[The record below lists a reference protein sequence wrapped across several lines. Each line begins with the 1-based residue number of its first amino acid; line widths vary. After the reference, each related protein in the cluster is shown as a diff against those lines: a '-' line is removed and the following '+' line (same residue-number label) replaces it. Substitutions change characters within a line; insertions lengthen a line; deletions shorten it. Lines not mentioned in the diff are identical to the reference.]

1 MPDVG
6 IVGQRFERLFGEGLD
21 DGAHSIAQMRK
32 ISEEF
37 PGQVIFDF
45 LPNAF
50 HRIQFRTVR
59 RQGDQDEV
67 VREDQVLRAV
77 KLGSI
82 EEDDIEAVGGL
93 LRARVQKVLEPLGI
107 CGRQFQEEAFSG
119 PRCYGTIEPEA
130 LILELLLTNRLDAF
144 ERDPSTLGGNQSDS
158 ALILEMKLHFLGRL
172 RLGDRRLKVGAE
184 VFLNASTAASSF
196 LGLLGRATLEVAP
209 SL

>member
-6 IVGQRFERLFGEGLD
+6 VVGQRFEGIFGEGLD

-37 PGQVIFDF
+37 PGKVIFDF

-59 RQGDQDEV
+59 RQGDQEDVFREDEV
-67 VREDQVLRAV
+67 LSAV
-77 KLGSI
+77 KLGLI
-82 EEDDIEAVGGL
+82 EEHDIEALGVL
-93 LRARVQKVLEPLGI
+93 LRARFQKVLKPLGI
-107 CGRQFQEEAFSG
+107 CGRQFQEEALSG
-119 PRCYGTIEPEA
+119 VRCYGTIEPEA
-130 LILELLLTNRLDAF
+130 LMLVLLLTNRLDAF
-144 ERDPSTLGGNQSDS
+144 ERDPSALGGDQPDS
-158 ALILEMKLHFLGRL
+158 ALILEVKLHFLGRFH
-172 RLGDRRLKVGAE
+172 LGDHRLKVAPE
-184 VFLNASTAASSF
+184 VFLNAFTAASSF